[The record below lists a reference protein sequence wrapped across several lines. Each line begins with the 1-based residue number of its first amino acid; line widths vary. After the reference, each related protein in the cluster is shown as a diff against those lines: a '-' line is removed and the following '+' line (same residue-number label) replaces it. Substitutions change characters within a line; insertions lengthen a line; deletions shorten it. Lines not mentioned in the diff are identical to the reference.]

1 MFLPKKKKKK
11 MNNWIRN
18 VCWAM
23 KNTHSCT
30 KIYQIFE
37 WWVLLS
43 FKISNFKPP
52 FFPTFS
58 TVGNSPLLLLLPQS
72 CFILPGFSALRS
84 LTCYL
89 QTLYKLCTN
98 EIMLLQVDE
107 NLCSRL
113 PSSTLKSL
121 YLKKLS
127 YISLMQNI
135 PNYLVRCIIQKILL

>member
-1 MFLPKKKKKK
+1 MEKK